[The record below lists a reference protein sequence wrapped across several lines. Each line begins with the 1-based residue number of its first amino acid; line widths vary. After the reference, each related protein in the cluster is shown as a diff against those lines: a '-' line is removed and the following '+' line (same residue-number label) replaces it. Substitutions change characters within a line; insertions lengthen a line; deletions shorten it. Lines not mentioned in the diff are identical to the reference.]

1 MKIANVRRRQAK
13 AVTAARSKSP
23 GGGDKAEKTA
33 APSSSSAST
42 QGAAD
47 YRDLVDSPLFNSKH
61 RFCFLCRHHEMPGLP
76 GPEVDQPRG
85 AWYCEDCR
93 VNPDNNKRFILGQRV
108 SVWWENDQQ
117 YYRGLVTAYEA
128 QSGQHR
134 VYYDVD
140 HDWEF
145 LDLSRQHIVFLL
157 HEHLLFVV

>member
-1 MKIANVRRRQAK
+1 
-13 AVTAARSKSP
+13 
-23 GGGDKAEKTA
+23 
-33 APSSSSAST
+33 
-42 QGAAD
+42 
-47 YRDLVDSPLFNSKH
+47 
-61 RFCFLCRHHEMPGLP
+61 MPGLP

-93 VNPDNNKRFILGQRV
+93 VNPDNNKRFILGQRFSMV
-108 SVWWENDQQ
+108 GERPAVLQ
-117 YYRGLVTAYEA
+117 GTGHCYEA

-157 HEHLLFVV
+157 HEQG